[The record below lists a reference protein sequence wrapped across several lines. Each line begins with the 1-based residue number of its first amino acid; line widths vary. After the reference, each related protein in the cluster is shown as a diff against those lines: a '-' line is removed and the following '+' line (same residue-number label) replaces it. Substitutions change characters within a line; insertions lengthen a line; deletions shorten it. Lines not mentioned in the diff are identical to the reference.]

1 MIRRRRLGIGGRL
14 LLAFLGVGGL
24 AVGACIVGWLSY
36 ARLSEELEAV
46 ATDHL
51 PALAFSAR
59 LAEAGAN
66 VIASTPDLA
75 VAERRETYDAI
86 RKTLVERLGV
96 LRAVL
101 DTRSSED
108 SLSPELILVSEG
120 IEANLEAIDRVAE
133 RRFPLGERARAMSE
147 ELRWLQADLIEEVEP
162 LIEDARFN
170 MESAIDRV
178 GPGDAAQ
185 AGSRTLREESRKS
198 EALLTINAHANL
210 VVGLLGRLATVP
222 TVEDLDAT
230 SHFIGEIA
238 DQLDIETKALANWTD
253 TVTVSQIVARLL
265 ALSDAKTGLA
275 ALKRQEL
282 AAIAEAQ
289 ALLAENRRLV
299 TRLGALISQ
308 EVSRTE
314 AIARRAAERSAEAI
328 VVGRNLL
335 LAIAITSLAI
345 AIVVGWFYVRRS
357 LVARLE
363 GLTLAAT
370 TIASGPT
377 MPVLPP
383 PTDDELG
390 DLARALA
397 VFRQTR
403 DDLVQAAKL
412 AALGQMAAG
421 ISHELNQPLAAIR
434 SHAHNSAILMER
446 GRLEEARASLE
457 RIQGLTARMAEL
469 IGHLKRFARRP
480 ASTLEPVDL
489 KAVVEGALSLFAQRI
504 DEEQVEVRLAFPEGS
519 VVVEA
524 EEIRLEQVIVNL
536 VSNALD
542 ALRGREERR
551 IEISVQAKDGRVL
564 LRVSDTGA
572 GIDAAAREAIFDPF
586 FTTKPVGLGLG
597 LGLSMSYN
605 IVKDFGGALSLAE
618 TGPDGTTFVVDLAAA
633 GRA

>member
-185 AGSRTLREESRKS
+185 AGRRTLREESRKS

-390 DLARALA
+390 NLARALA

-542 ALRGREERR
+542 ALRGCEERR

>member
-66 VIASTPDLA
+66 VIASTPDHA

-185 AGSRTLREESRKS
+185 AGRRTLREESRKS

-446 GRLEEARASLE
+446 GRSEEARASLE

>member
-185 AGSRTLREESRKS
+185 AGRRTLREESRKS

-446 GRLEEARASLE
+446 GRSEEARASLE

>member
-446 GRLEEARASLE
+446 GRSEEARASLE

-519 VVVEA
+519 VMVEA

>member
-120 IEANLEAIDRVAE
+120 IEVNLEAIDRVAE

-446 GRLEEARASLE
+446 GRSEEARASLE

>member
-185 AGSRTLREESRKS
+185 AGRRTLREESRKS

-446 GRLEEARASLE
+446 GRSEEARASLE

-519 VVVEA
+519 VMVEA

>member
-120 IEANLEAIDRVAE
+120 IEVNLEAIDRVAE

-185 AGSRTLREESRKS
+185 AGRRTLREESRKS

-446 GRLEEARASLE
+446 GRSEEARASLE

>member
-185 AGSRTLREESRKS
+185 AGRRTLREESRKS

>member
-446 GRLEEARASLE
+446 GRSEEARASLE